1 MEECCSATA
10 TTCQPLSTDAASENF
25 RPASVSLLPKAH
37 FCHSKF
43 IQRLSET
50 NLIQNCWARGIRQ
63 AASQPVLP
71 SLWPVLTLVEAKDS
85 GARD

>member
-1 MEECCSATA
+1 M
-10 TTCQPLSTDAASENF
+10 LSTDAASENF
-25 RPASVSLLPKAH
+25 RPAPVLLLPEAH

-50 NLIQNCWARGIRQ
+50 DLIQNCWARSIRQ

-71 SLWPVLTLVEAKDS
+71 SLRPVLTLVEAEDS
-85 GARD
+85 GNYD